1 MGCRAIAGQA
11 GRDIRRAVLL
21 GVLSV
26 LSIWL
31 TVHQAVAAPQCST
44 LEHDGDRYTLCV
56 VDLRESELRLFWQ
69 DAAGEPFVTFAA
81 VNQALALDN
90 ARLSLAMNAGM
101 YDLDYAPI
109 GLYVEDGRQLVAAN
123 TNEGPGNFHLLPNGV
138 FYWSGDTA
146 GIMETNRF
154 LVEAPAAEFATQSGP
169 MLLIDGEIHPRFLP
183 DSDSRKIR
191 NGVGIVDKHIVA
203 FALAESPVTFYEFAR
218 LFCDRLGVLDTLFLD
233 GSVSEIYMLELNRHG
248 LGWFGPMLGVVER

>member
-44 LEHDGDRYTLCV
+44 LEHDGDRYALCV
-56 VDLRESELRLFWQ
+56 VDLRESELRLLFWQ

-138 FYWSGDTA
+138 FYWS
-146 GIMETNRF
+146 R
-154 LVEAPAAEFATQSGP
+154 
-169 MLLIDGEIHPRFLP
+169 
-183 DSDSRKIR
+183 
-191 NGVGIVDKHIVA
+191 
-203 FALAESPVTFYEFAR
+203 
-218 LFCDRLGVLDTLFLD
+218 
-233 GSVSEIYMLELNRHG
+233 
-248 LGWFGPMLGVVER
+248 